1 MNHVHVGGGDA
12 RLGIG
17 PRPGFD
23 RRGGREI
30 GRRRDHAVVRGLG
43 RAQHVDGMQAQIA
56 GAVAARHHQGGGAVG
71 HQAAVAHAQ
80 GRRQHA
86 SRQAL
91 LDAQGFADKRL
102 GVELRPLACRH
113 RHLGEL
119 RARGTKFVHMA
130 RGCQR
135 VGRSRHQGL
144 VRRLE
149 GRRQQR
155 AHQLAT
161 GGALVAAVGDQGHV
175 ALAGGQRQRGPQHVG
190 LKSRA
195 AHAVVVGQARVY
207 AQVFGQAK
215 TGEKVGRQADEQAVD
230 VGRLQAGA
238 GQGRHAGAHGQFH
251 GRLARRLAD
260 AVGGGGH
267 DGGGGAREGVTHGRP
282 RGDETAAPV
291 RRRSGPRGPARA
303 GQWRPDRAA
312 GLRPAP

>member
-1 MNHVHVGGGDA
+1 MDHVDVGGGDA
-12 RLGIG
+12 CLGIG

-23 RRGGREI
+23 RRGGRQI
-30 GRRRDHAVVRGLG
+30 GRRRDHAVVCGLG

-56 GAVAARHHQGGGAVG
+56 GAVTARHHQGGGAVG
-71 HQAAVAHAQ
+71 HQAAVAHTQ

-86 SRQAL
+86 CRQAL
-91 LDAQGFADKRL
+91 LNTQRFADKCL

-155 AHQLAT
+155 AHQLAA

-175 ALAGGQRQRGPQHVG
+175 ALAGGKRQRGPQHVG

-207 AQVFGQAK
+207 AQVFGQA
-215 TGEKVGRQADEQAVD
+215 ESREEVGRQADEQAID
-230 VGRLQAGA
+230 VGRLQADA

-251 GRLARRLAD
+251 GSLARRLAD
-260 AVGGGGH
+260 AVGGGGN
-267 DGGGGAREGVTHGRP
+267 DGRGGAREGVTHGRP
-282 RGDETAAPV
+282 RGGETAAPV
-291 RRRSGPRGPARA
+291 RPRSGPRGPARA
-303 GQWRPDRAA
+303 GQWRPDQAA